1 MGMKSD
7 DENQNIEWKWSWN
20 DEYLKWL
27 CGYANVKGGTLY
39 IGVND
44 DGYVVGLENAR
55 LLLEQLPNKIITKLG
70 IVAQIKKNLLLVL
83 DIISVIHLKFLNI
96 LEWQLS
102 IDTPVG
108 NLIVRM

>member
-70 IVAQIKKNLLLVL
+70 IVAQVKKEAVVGLGHNIRYTDDIPEQISKALVHR
-83 DIISVIHLKFLNI
+83 IIIN
-96 LEWQLS
+96 
-102 IDTPVG
+102 
-108 NLIVRM
+108 